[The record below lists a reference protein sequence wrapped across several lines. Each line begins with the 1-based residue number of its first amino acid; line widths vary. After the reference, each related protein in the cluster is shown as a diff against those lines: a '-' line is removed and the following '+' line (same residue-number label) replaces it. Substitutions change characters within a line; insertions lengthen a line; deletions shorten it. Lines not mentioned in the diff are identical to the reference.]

1 MQVLARGTIEEVWR
15 ILETEQGPDFEALGD
30 PTDETLQTCR
40 AFLLA
45 QLSRAVSRTDD
56 NRIAARVVDEID
68 FAGTPLLRS
77 VLMAALAHV
86 SADVRRHA
94 ACAAAEAEDP
104 TLASTVE
111 ERFLIESDSG
121 VRRNLMRALEATG
134 SRRLL
139 PELRAVATSGDADSR
154 RVALEVLA
162 SLPDVESVALLESI
176 AMGRFE
182 AEPGLAARAV
192 EALGRWRDIP
202 GTNAAIRTVGRIG
215 PNDAAS
221 IAIATLGHPDYGD
234 VVGLA
239 GIASARGIEE
249 DHSLSE
255 QAQSAI
261 GSLTSLG
268 QSEEMSVTSSCGA
281 RGQFTPMRELPLAL
295 WDTTGLGST
304 DDQYITPAS
313 GARSSRCWDGPG
325 FMWPGE
331 IRARIPSGAQV
342 FIQDG
347 FLWNGDDWRV
357 VISPEHLCWVPET
370 ELSKERHDVPEGK
383 TALEFDVAMD
393 DAQSRAARSLER
405 GNWLTWLAVDDAIV
419 ELRLDADP
427 CDREAVGAIMRIRRD
442 SDSPAIALAI
452 GRWLFEHAQ
461 NFSKDED
468 LAEGIPHSVPR
479 WPSEDRVADPFG
491 GGDGN

>member
-15 ILETEQGPDFEALGD
+15 ILETEQRPDFEALGD
-30 PTDETLQTCR
+30 PTDETLQDCR

-56 NRIAARVVDEID
+56 DRIAARVVDEID
-68 FAGTPLLRS
+68 FADKPLFRS
-77 VLMAALAHV
+77 VLMAALAHG

-121 VRRNLMRALEATG
+121 VRRDLMRALEATG

-139 PELRAVATSGDADSR
+139 PELRAIATSGDADSR
-154 RVALEVLA
+154 RVSLEVLV
-162 SLPDVESVALLESI
+162 SLPDVDSVALLESI

-215 PNDAAS
+215 PADAAS

-239 GIASARGIEE
+239 GIASARETE
-249 DHSLSE
+249 DDHSLSE

-268 QSEEMSVTSSCGA
+268 QSEEIRVTSSCGA
-281 RGQFTPMRELPLAL
+281 NSQVTPMRELPLEL
-295 WDTTGLGST
+295 WDSMGLGST
-304 DDQYITPAS
+304 DARYITPPS
-313 GARSSRCWDGPG
+313 GARSSRCWDAPG
-325 FMWPGE
+325 LMWPGD
-331 IRARIPSGAQV
+331 IRARIPAGTSV
-342 FIQDG
+342 SIEDG
-347 FLWNGDDWRV
+347 FSWNGDDWRV
-357 VISPEHLCWVPET
+357 VISPEHVCWVPET
-370 ELSKERHDVPEGK
+370 ELSDEWHEVPDGT
-383 TALEFDVAMD
+383 TAFEFDVEMD
-393 DAQSRAARSLER
+393 DAQSWAARSLER
-405 GNWLTWLAVDDAIV
+405 GHWLTWLAVDDAIV

-427 CDREAVGAIMRIRRD
+427 SDREAVGMIMRIRRD

-452 GRWLFEHAQ
+452 ARWLFEHAQ
-461 NFSKDED
+461 NFSEDED
-468 LAEGIPHSVPR
+468 LAEGIPHSDPR
-479 WPSEDRVADPFG
+479 WPSEH
-491 GGDGN
+491 